1 MLPFGDDYFSFL
13 ETYQERSNDEDE
25 SDNER
30 SQMSSSSSFSVFSEG
45 NDEQECTF
53 TCTTSF
59 DLPKSPVGPDTSE
72 SQEDS
77 DNEDEGVEGGWDELI
92 ASFRERVVSV
102 VSVVS
107 ACCFRCFH
115 QTTRRHIR
123 PREICRPSIK
133 EGKRSE
139 KGARCPQSIIL
150 LLSSFELRAYLRRWC
165 LKNLREER
173 EPAKKLE
180 RSPLS
185 L

>member
-72 SQEDS
+72 SH
-77 DNEDEGVEGGWDELI
+77 I
-92 ASFRERVVSV
+92 SFD
-102 VSVVS
+102 
-107 ACCFRCFH
+107 
-115 QTTRRHIR
+115 
-123 PREICRPSIK
+123 
-133 EGKRSE
+133 
-139 KGARCPQSIIL
+139 
-150 LLSSFELRAYLRRWC
+150 
-165 LKNLREER
+165 
-173 EPAKKLE
+173 
-180 RSPLS
+180 
-185 L
+185 

>member
-13 ETYQERSNDEDE
+13 ETYQERSNDDDE

-102 VSVVS
+102 VSMAGGNDTMKLQIITILTAVSQRATIEDSSRAEPSSYSLESVVGC
-107 ACCFRCFH
+107 AAPVRL
-115 QTTRRHIR
+115 TI
-123 PREICRPSIK
+123 
-133 EGKRSE
+133 
-139 KGARCPQSIIL
+139 
-150 LLSSFELRAYLRRWC
+150 
-165 LKNLREER
+165 
-173 EPAKKLE
+173 
-180 RSPLS
+180 
-185 L
+185 

>member
-102 VSVVS
+102 VSMAGGNDTMKLQIITILTAVS
-107 ACCFRCFH
+107 
-115 QTTRRHIR
+115 QS
-123 PREICRPSIK
+123 RERPSK
-133 EGKRSE
+133 
-139 KGARCPQSIIL
+139 IL
-150 LLSSFELRAYLRRWC
+150 QGQNPPPTVLRA
-165 LKNLREER
+165 
-173 EPAKKLE
+173 
-180 RSPLS
+180 
-185 L
+185 